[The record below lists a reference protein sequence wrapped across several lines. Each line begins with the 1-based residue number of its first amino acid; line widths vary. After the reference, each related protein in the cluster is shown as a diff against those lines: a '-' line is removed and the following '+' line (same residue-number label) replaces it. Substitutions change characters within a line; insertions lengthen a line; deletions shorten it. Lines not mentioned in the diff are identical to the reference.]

1 MDRNSQTGLSRLKP
15 LGMRWSGLALALFL
29 MVCALSIHSPLRAA
43 EPGNRAVTQA
53 IIEAQLAAFRQD
65 EGAKA
70 FSFASPDIQRVF
82 ESPENFMQMVKSNYR
97 VVYRNAQVKF
107 LSFQGDESFAQHVVQ
122 MVDEN
127 NALWSVLYTLE
138 KMKDGSWRISSCQT
152 SKAQGDLI

>member
-1 MDRNSQTGLSRLKP
+1 METQAQHVKAGVGLGLRH
-15 LGMRWSGLALALFL
+15 LGLMWIWMCVAVLALTMYA
-29 MVCALSIHSPLRAA
+29 PLHAAESGDRAA
-43 EPGNRAVTQA
+43 TQA

-70 FSFASPDIQRVF
+70 FSYASPDIQRAF

-107 LSFQGDESFAQHVVQ
+107 LTFQGNESFAQHVVQ

-138 KMKDGSWRISSCQT
+138 KMKDGSWRISSCQAN
-152 SKAQGDLI
+152 KAQGDLI

>member
-1 MDRNSQTGLSRLKP
+1 MTRNLQTGLSRLKSP
-15 LGMRWSGLALALFL
+15 GMHWSTLVFALLL
-29 MVCALSIHSPLRAA
+29 MVCALSIHPPLRAA
-43 EPGNRAVTQA
+43 EPGNRAATQA

-70 FSFASPDIQRVF
+70 FSFASPDIQRAF

-107 LSFQGDESFAQHVVQ
+107 LTFQGDESFAQHVVQ

-138 KMKDGSWRISSCQT
+138 KIKDGSWRISSCQT